1 MPPKRKAA
9 APTKQAIKGKGKAK
23 QPKQD
28 GQKAIS
34 RDIDIPI
41 DEGFHEDGEVLSFE
55 AQASVSASDMEDSKV
70 D

>member
-9 APTKQAIKGKGKAK
+9 APAKQAIKGKGKAK

-34 RDIDIPI
+34 RDLDIPI
-41 DEGFHEDGEVLSFE
+41 DEGFHGDGKLLPLNAHSTFE
-55 AQASVSASDMEDSKV
+55 LVT
-70 D
+70 

>member
-9 APTKQAIKGKGKAK
+9 ASTKQATKGKGKAK

-34 RDIDIPI
+34 RDLDIPI
-41 DEGFHEDGEVLSFE
+41 DEGFNEDGKVVLF
-55 AQASVSASDMEDSKV
+55 QAPARIYAGNMKV
-70 D
+70 QKG